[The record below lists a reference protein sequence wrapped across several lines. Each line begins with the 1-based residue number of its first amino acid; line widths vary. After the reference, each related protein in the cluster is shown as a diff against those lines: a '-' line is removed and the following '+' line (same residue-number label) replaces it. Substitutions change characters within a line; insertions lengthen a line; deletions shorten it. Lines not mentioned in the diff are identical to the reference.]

1 MAKEENKKTTTNKK
15 SNNSKKVT
23 KSVASET
30 TKSVSQPKV
39 EKKVESNKSEENN
52 YGRTLLAAVL
62 ILIIFVGGYLTIQYQ
77 KNGGFNKQ
85 KYEATKDEVRFKEE
99 YEKLNGTTRSNGKK
113 HKEVSIL
120 DDNNI
125 VYISV
130 DEAADILDDGSGIIY
145 FGFSACPWCRNIVP
159 VLLNAM
165 NSTSLDKIY
174 YVDVRPNDDAK
185 SDIRDTYTLDTRNK
199 AKRTKDASQSYYNI
213 LLALAN
219 ELSDYVLTTD
229 KGKEVNTG
237 EKRLYAPTVV
247 AVLNGELIG
256 FHEGSVESHKIDD
269 DGNVPDLTKE
279 QEDELFNIYTEM
291 ISKYLGDE
299 CSTNDEEGC

>member
-1 MAKEENKKTTTNKK
+1 MAKEEKKKTTTVKK
-15 SNNSKKVT
+15 KNNTKKEINESP
-23 KSVASET
+23 KSVKT
-30 TKSVSQPKV
+30 TKV
-39 EKKVESNKSEENN
+39 EKKVTPKKEEDNN
-52 YGRTLLAAVL
+52 YGRTLLAAIL
-62 ILIIFVGGYLTIQYQ
+62 ILVIFVGGYLTIQYQ
-77 KNGGFNKQ
+77 KHGGFSNP
-85 KYEATKDEVRFKEE
+85 KYEATKDEIKFKEE
-99 YEKLNGTTRSNGKK
+99 YEKLNGTVRSNGKK
-113 HKEVSIL
+113 HKEISIL

-130 DEAADILDDGSGIIY
+130 DEAADILDSGSGIIY

-174 YVDVRPNDDAK
+174 YVDVRPNDDAT

-199 AKRTKDASQSYYNI
+199 AKRTKDASQSYYRI

-256 FHEGSVESHKIDD
+256 FHEGSVESHEIDK

-279 QEDELFNIYTEM
+279 QEDELFKIYTEM

-299 CSTNDEEGC
+299 CSTSDEEGC